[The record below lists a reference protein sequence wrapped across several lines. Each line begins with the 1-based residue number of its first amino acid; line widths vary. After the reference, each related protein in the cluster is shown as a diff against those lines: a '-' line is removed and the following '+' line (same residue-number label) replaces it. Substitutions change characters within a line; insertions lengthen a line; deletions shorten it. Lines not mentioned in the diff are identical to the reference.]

1 MKKKATTTLT
11 WNRNNY
17 TKTFASAMHLW
28 HTNSKSSLVKRSL
41 HVVFLVIVLLL
52 TSELVVIDA
61 FNQVLSIVNTL
72 SHKCD
77 NKYSQSGV
85 IQYYELKSA

>member
-1 MKKKATTTLT
+1 VFTQ
-11 WNRNNY
+11 
-17 TKTFASAMHLW
+17 
-28 HTNSKSSLVKRSL
+28 LVKRSL

-52 TSELVVIDA
+52 TSELVVFDDL
-61 FNQVLSIVNTL
+61 NRVLGIVNIL

-85 IQYYELKSA
+85 IQYYELKSVQRTDLNVSLQKKHKNDQL